1 MGGYGFIM
9 PAKSKYQ
16 AQDVIDAAFQ
26 IVRTQGVEKCS
37 ARAIAGEM
45 KSSTMPIYSCI
56 KSMKELE
63 EAIVKKAI
71 DLLIQYQIQERTGI
85 SVLDMGI
92 GYILFAKNEK
102 HLFRML
108 FFTEAAQ
115 KDMDLSKRMRDYA
128 ISVSMDKL
136 DKFSPL
142 DELSYEQK
150 MDILYKMW
158 TFNHGL
164 AVMLNNAIIEDLS
177 EDQIIRI
184 LMDTG
189 LYIMTGVRD
198 RDEIYKQ
205 DVVRELFNSAGLNR
219 EHS

>member
-1 MGGYGFIM
+1 M

-16 AQDVIDAAFQ
+16 IQDIIDAAFQ

-45 KSSTMPIYSCI
+45 HSSTMPIYSCI

-71 DLLIQYQIQERTGI
+71 DLLVQYQIQERTGI
-85 SVLDMGI
+85 SALDMGI

-108 FFTEAAQ
+108 FFTETAQ
-115 KDMDLSKRMRDYA
+115 KDMDLSKRMKEYA
-128 ISVSMDKL
+128 INVTMK
-136 DKFSPL
+136 KFNKFHPL
-142 DELSYEQK
+142 DELSYDQK
-150 MDILYKMW
+150 MDIFYKMW
-158 TFNHGL
+158 IFNHGL

-177 EDQIIRI
+177 EDEIIRI

-189 LYIMTGVRD
+189 IYIMTGVRD
-198 RDEIYKQ
+198 RDELYNQ
-205 DVVRELFNSAGLNR
+205 DIVRELMDSAGFNKGY
-219 EHS
+219 S

>member
-1 MGGYGFIM
+1 M
-9 PAKSKYQ
+9 PAKNKYN
-16 AQDVIDAAFQ
+16 ARDVIDAAFQ

-37 ARAIAGEM
+37 ARAIASEM

-63 EAIVKKAI
+63 EAIVKKGI
-71 DLLIQYQIQERTGI
+71 DLLIEYQMQERTGI

-115 KDMDLSKRMRDYA
+115 KDIDLSRRMREYA
-128 ISVSMDKL
+128 ISVSMEKL
-136 DKFSPL
+136 DSFSPL
-142 DELSYEQK
+142 DELSHEQK

-164 AVMLNNAIIEDLS
+164 AVMLSNAIIDDLS
-177 EDQIIRI
+177 EEQIIRI

-198 RDEIYKQ
+198 RDELYKQ
-205 DVVRELFNSAGLNR
+205 DIVKELLQKAGLKR
-219 EHS
+219 

>member
-1 MGGYGFIM
+1 M
-9 PAKSKYQ
+9 PAKNKYN
-16 AQDVIDAAFQ
+16 ARDVIDAAFQ

-37 ARAIAGEM
+37 ARAIASEM

-63 EAIVKKAI
+63 EAIVKKGI
-71 DLLIQYQIQERTGI
+71 DLLIEYQMQERTGI

-108 FFTEAAQ
+108 FSTEKAQ
-115 KDMDLSKRMRDYA
+115 KDMDLSRRMREYA
-128 ISVSMDKL
+128 ISVSMEKL
-136 DKFSPL
+136 DSFSPL
-142 DELSYEQK
+142 DDLSHEQK

-177 EDQIIRI
+177 EDQIIRT

-189 LYIMTGVRD
+189 LYITVGVRD
-198 RDEIYKQ
+198 RDELYKQ
-205 DVVRELFNSAGLNR
+205 DMVKEVLNRSGLNR
-219 EHS
+219 

>member
-1 MGGYGFIM
+1 M

>member
-1 MGGYGFIM
+1 M
-9 PAKSKYQ
+9 PAKNKYN
-16 AQDVIDAAFQ
+16 ARDVIDAAFQ

-37 ARAIAGEM
+37 ARAIASEM

-63 EAIVKKAI
+63 EAIVKKGI
-71 DLLIQYQIQERTGI
+71 DLLIEYQMQERTGI

-115 KDMDLSKRMRDYA
+115 KDIDLSRRMREYA
-128 ISVSMDKL
+128 ISVSMEKL
-136 DKFSPL
+136 DSFSPL
-142 DELSYEQK
+142 DELSHEQK

-164 AVMLNNAIIEDLS
+164 AVMLSNAIIDDLS
-177 EDQIIRI
+177 EEQIIRI

-198 RDEIYKQ
+198 RHELYKQ
-205 DVVRELFNSAGLNR
+205 DIVKELLQKAGLKR
-219 EHS
+219 

>member
-1 MGGYGFIM
+1 M

-26 IVRTQGVEKCS
+26 IVRTHGVEKCS

-102 HLFRML
+102 QLFRML

-142 DELSYEQK
+142 DELSYKQK

-158 TFNHGL
+158 TFNHGI

-198 RDEIYKQ
+198 RDELYKQ
-205 DVVRELFNSAGLNR
+205 DVVRELFNRAGLNR